1 MIKKRIIPFI
11 VVALLL
17 LTSISTFTY
26 VINNYK
32 SQNKNTVISI
42 QNVSSQGKSK
52 ATIKDYE
59 KLVKKYEDFKDT
71 SFCSEL
77 STTSVNNTK
86 ITPVLI
92 NHNYLKYNNIS
103 YTDEGITNVMEK
115 EKSKTAVVSKTFGKK
130 IAEGKSPI
138 GKTFKINNERYRITG
153 VFDDKKGTVN
163 DFFKDNKERVYINYT
178 STDNYE
184 KEKLTAVSCIDGSDS
199 RRQFYFLGFDNFQR
213 VNFDEKNLAV
223 NDFTAII
230 SFILTII
237 TSVYLIRLWLN
248 NLGSTYR
255 FIKEKHSENYLGK
268 FITSN
273 LPSLII
279 RLIIFLILPLAI
291 FVLFYI
297 ALKDFHL
304 VYNYIDKENLFSIS
318 HMLNTLSSTIQT
330 ETSTLM
336 GGNPYFLNLYNGT
349 LVLGVIFLP
358 IILLLFFFTYYL
370 FNQVGKE
377 SKVAM
382 YLITASF
389 IVITIISLI
398 VAFISDSSFTFLQI
412 IFFITALFIAKCLK
426 DYFIRK
432 D

>member
-42 QNVSSQGKSK
+42 QNVASNGKSK

-115 EKSKTAVVSKTFGKK
+115 GKSKTAVVSKTFGKK

-153 VFDDKKGTVN
+153 VYDDKKGTVN

-230 SFILTII
+230 SLILTII

-255 FIKEKHSENYLGK
+255 FIKEKHNENYLCK

-291 FVLFYI
+291 FVLCYI

-318 HMLNTLSSTIQT
+318 HMLNTLSSTIQA

>member
-42 QNVSSQGKSK
+42 QNVASNGKSK

-77 STTSVNNTK
+77 STTTVNNTK
-86 ITPVLI
+86 ITPVLV

-115 EKSKTAVVSKTFGKK
+115 GKSKTAVVSKTFGKK

-153 VFDDKKGTVN
+153 VYDDKKGTVN

-178 STDNYE
+178 SVSNYE

-268 FITSN
+268 FIASN
-273 LPSLII
+273 LPSLIL

>member
-77 STTSVNNTK
+77 STTTVNNTK

-138 GKTFKINNERYRITG
+138 GKTFIMNDERYRITG
-153 VFDDKKGTVN
+153 VYDDKKGTVN

-230 SFILTII
+230 SLILTII

-255 FIKEKHSENYLGK
+255 FIKEKHNENYLCK
-268 FITSN
+268 FISN
-273 LPSLII
+273 NIPSLIL

-291 FVLFYI
+291 FVLCYI

-330 ETSTLM
+330 ETSTLI

-412 IFFITALFIAKCLK
+412 SFFITALFIAKCLK

>member
-52 ATIKDYE
+52 ATVKDYE
-59 KLVKKYEDFKDT
+59 KLVKLYEDFKDT

-77 STTSVNNTK
+77 SEATVNNTK

-103 YTDEGITNVMEK
+103 YTDEGITIVMEK
-115 EKSKTAVVSKTFGKK
+115 EKSKTAVVSKTFGNK
-130 IAEGKSPI
+130 IADGKSPI
-138 GKTFKINNERYRITG
+138 GKTFKIDGERYRITG
-153 VFDDKKGTVN
+153 VYDDKKGTVN

-184 KEKLTAVSCIDGSDS
+184 KEKLTAVSCVDGSNS
-199 RRQFYFLGFDNFQR
+199 RNQFYFLGFDNFQK

-255 FIKEKHSENYLGK
+255 FIKEKHNENYLCK
-268 FITSN
+268 FIRN
-273 LPSLII
+273 NIPSLIL

-291 FVLFYI
+291 FVLCYI

-330 ETSTLM
+330 EHSTLM
-336 GGNPYFLNLYNGT
+336 CGNPYFLNLYNGT

-377 SKVAM
+377 SKGAM
-382 YLITASF
+382 HLITASF

-398 VAFISDSSFTFLQI
+398 VAFVSDSSFTFLQI
-412 IFFITALFIAKCLK
+412 IFFVTALFIAKCLK

>member
-42 QNVSSQGKSK
+42 QNVASQGKSK
-52 ATIKDYE
+52 ATVKDYE

-77 STTSVNNTK
+77 STTTINNTK

-103 YTDEGITNVMEK
+103 YTDEGITIVMEK
-115 EKSKTAVVSKTFGKK
+115 EKSKTAVVSKTFGNK
-130 IAEGKSPI
+130 IADGKSPI
-138 GKTFKINNERYRITG
+138 GKTFKIDGERYRITG
-153 VFDDKKGTVN
+153 VYDDKKGTVN

-184 KEKLTAVSCIDGSDS
+184 KEKLTAVSCVDGSNS
-199 RRQFYFLGFDNFQR
+199 RSQFYFLGFDNFQK

-230 SFILTII
+230 SFILTVI

-291 FVLFYI
+291 FVLCYI

-330 ETSTLM
+330 EHSTLM
-336 GGNPYFLNLYNGT
+336 GANPYFLNLYNGT

-377 SKVAM
+377 SKGAM

-398 VAFISDSSFTFLQI
+398 VAFVSDSSFTFLQI

>member
-42 QNVSSQGKSK
+42 QNVASQGKSK
-52 ATIKDYE
+52 STIKDYE
-59 KLVKKYEDFKDT
+59 KLVKLYEDFKDT

-77 STTSVNNTK
+77 SEATVNNTK

-103 YTDEGITNVMEK
+103 YTDEGITIVMEK
-115 EKSKTAVVSKTFGKK
+115 EKSKTAVVSKTFGNK
-130 IAEGKSPI
+130 IADGKSPI
-138 GKTFKINNERYRITG
+138 GKTFKIDGERYRITG
-153 VFDDKKGTVN
+153 VYDDKKGTVN

-184 KEKLTAVSCIDGSDS
+184 KEKLTAVSCVDGSNS
-199 RRQFYFLGFDNFQR
+199 RNQFYFLGFDNFQK

-230 SFILTII
+230 SFILTVI

-255 FIKEKHSENYLGK
+255 FIKEKHNENYLGK

-291 FVLFYI
+291 FVLCYI

-330 ETSTLM
+330 EHSTLM

-377 SKVAM
+377 SKGAI

-398 VAFISDSSFTFLQI
+398 VAFVSDSSFTFLQI
-412 IFFITALFIAKCLK
+412 IFFVTALFIAKCLK

>member
-17 LTSISTFTY
+17 LISISTFTY

-138 GKTFKINNERYRITG
+138 GKTFIMNDERYRITG

-178 STDNYE
+178 SVSNYE

-199 RRQFYFLGFDNFQR
+199 RRQFYFLSFDNFQR

-268 FITSN
+268 FITN
-273 LPSLII
+273 NIPSLII

-291 FVLFYI
+291 FVLCYI

>member
-42 QNVSSQGKSK
+42 QNVASKGKSK

-86 ITPVLI
+86 ITPVLV

-103 YTDEGITNVMEK
+103 YTDEGITIVMEK
-115 EKSKTAVVSKTFGKK
+115 EKSKTAVVSKTFGNK
-130 IAEGKSPI
+130 IADGKSPI
-138 GKTFKINNERYRITG
+138 GKTFKIDGERYRITG
-153 VFDDKKGTVN
+153 VYDDKKGTVN

-184 KEKLTAVSCIDGSDS
+184 KEKLTAVSCIDGSNS
-199 RRQFYFLGFDNFQR
+199 RNQFYFLGFDNFQK

-230 SFILTII
+230 SFILTVI

-291 FVLFYI
+291 FVLCYI

-398 VAFISDSSFTFLQI
+398 VAFVSDSSFTFLQI

>member
-59 KLVKKYEDFKDT
+59 KLVKQYEDFKET

-77 STTSVNNTK
+77 STTTVNNTK

-138 GKTFKINNERYRITG
+138 GKTFIMNDERYRITG
-153 VFDDKKGTVN
+153 VYDDKKGTIN
-163 DFFKDNKERVYINYT
+163 DFFKDSKERVYINYT

-255 FIKEKHSENYLGK
+255 FIKEKHNENYLCK
-268 FITSN
+268 FIRN
-273 LPSLII
+273 NIPSLIL

-398 VAFISDSSFTFLQI
+398 VAFASDSSFTFLQI

>member
-71 SFCSEL
+71 SFCSEF
-77 STTSVNNTK
+77 STTTVNNTK

-153 VFDDKKGTVN
+153 VYDDKKGTIN
-163 DFFKDNKERVYINYT
+163 DFFKDSKERVYINYT
-178 STDNYE
+178 SVSNYE

-248 NLGSTYR
+248 NLGSTYK
-255 FIKEKHSENYLGK
+255 FIKEKHNENYLGK

-432 D
+432 N

>member
-42 QNVSSQGKSK
+42 QNVASQGKSK

-59 KLVKKYEDFKDT
+59 KLVKQYEDFKDT

-77 STTSVNNTK
+77 STTTVNNTK

-138 GKTFKINNERYRITG
+138 SKTFKINGERYRITG
-153 VFDDKKGTVN
+153 VYDDKKGTIN

-178 STDNYE
+178 SKDNYE
-184 KEKLTAVSCIDGSDS
+184 KEKLTAVSCVDGSNS
-199 RRQFYFLGFDNFQR
+199 RSQFYFLGFDNFQK

-268 FITSN
+268 FIRN
-273 LPSLII
+273 NIFSLIL

-291 FVLFYI
+291 FVLCYI

-370 FNQVGKE
+370 FNQVEKE
-377 SKVAM
+377 NKSAM

-398 VAFISDSSFTFLQI
+398 VAFVSDSSFTFLQI